1 MINAITFL
9 LLDETLLLKY
19 VERLQ
24 KNADNM
30 QRLEN
35 IADNMKRLAN
45 NAEYAEIGKQLMTVR
60 NDWQKILTLYID

>member
-24 KNADNM
+24 KNAD
-30 QRLEN
+30 
-35 IADNMKRLAN
+35 A
-45 NAEYAEIGKQLMTVR
+45 AELKYSVA
-60 NDWQKILTLYID
+60 

>member
-1 MINAITFL
+1 MYNHPSCIQRYRKNA
-9 LLDETLLLKY
+9 DCKQ
-19 VERLQ
+19 RLQ